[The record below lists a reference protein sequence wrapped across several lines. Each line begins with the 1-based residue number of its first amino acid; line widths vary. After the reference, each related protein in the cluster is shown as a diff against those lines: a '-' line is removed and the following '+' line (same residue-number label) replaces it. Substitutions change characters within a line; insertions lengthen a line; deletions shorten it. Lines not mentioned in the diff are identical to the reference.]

1 MKKVK
6 TLEQL
11 FLQQLML
18 VDVNVT
24 VDKRCKLSYI
34 GEVKVGRSLYLLLAI
49 AIDSEDLVFIPK
61 YETT

>member
-1 MKKVK
+1 
-6 TLEQL
+6 
-11 FLQQLML
+11 ML
-18 VDVNVT
+18 VDVNVI

-34 GEVKVGRSLYLLLAI
+34 GEVKVGRSLNLLLAI